1 MKFRQGVNR
10 NENRSVRLVHEDSN
24 EVDNAAENLSAK
36 CIRISEIFYSIQGE
50 SSRTGWPTVFVRL
63 TGCPLRCHYCD
74 TAHAFKGGE
83 NRTLE
88 NILNEIAT
96 YPTRY
101 ITVTGGEPLAQPNC
115 IVLLKQLCDQGYLVS
130 LETSG
135 ALDIQAVDPR
145 IMIILDLKT
154 PDSGE
159 CDKNLLTNI
168 PLLKPTDQIK
178 FVINSQTDFQWACEI
193 IQAHQLEKCCELL
206 FSPVWEKLSPGTLAE
221 WLLESKVHARL
232 QVQLHKILWGEE
244 TRR

>member
-1 MKFRQGVNR
+1 MAVKT
-10 NENRSVRLVHEDSN
+10 L
-24 EVDNAAENLSAK
+24 
-36 CIRISEIFYSIQGE
+36 RISEIFYSIQGE

-63 TGCPLRCHYCD
+63 TGCPLRCLYCD

-83 NRTLE
+83 NLTFQA
-88 NILNEIAT
+88 ILDKIKA

-101 ITVTGGEPLAQPNC
+101 ITITGGEPLAQPDC
-115 IVLLKQLCDQGYLVS
+115 IALLKQLCDLDYLVS

-135 ALDIQAVDPR
+135 ALDIQSVDPR
-145 IMIILDLKT
+145 VMIILDLKT

-159 CDKNLLTNI
+159 SAKNLFSNI

-178 FVINSQTDFQWACEI
+178 FVVGSQTDFQWACEI
-193 IQAHQLEKCCELL
+193 IQTHQLEKCCELL
-206 FSPVWEKLSPGTLAE
+206 FSPVWEKLNPGTLAE